1 MIRLAALALLLGSA
15 APAFAQ
21 DDPQALAAAF
31 SQADLNMLG
40 ECQARV
46 GGAMLVH
53 AQFEGWLYATGETQ
67 ALAGVTKAASQAE
80 TLMLTIN
87 GVRRQVGQAPGLS
100 MAGSDSAHDRML
112 EQFKKLPGED
122 NRTAYTRM
130 QPLTV
135 TPPDCS
141 QAMKRARAK
150 ISVDGLP
157 ELN

>member
-1 MIRLAALALLLGSA
+1 MIRLAALAVLFGSA

-21 DDPQALAAAF
+21 DDPEALAAAF

-53 AQFEGWLYATGETQ
+53 TQFEGWLFATGETQ
-67 ALAGVTKAASQAE
+67 ALAAITKAASQAE

-87 GVRRQVGQAPGLS
+87 SVRRQVGQAPGLS
-100 MAGSDSAHDRML
+100 MGGSDAAHDGML
-112 EQFKKLPGED
+112 EQFKKVPSED

-135 TPPDCS
+135 TPPGCS
-141 QAMKRARAK
+141 QAMKRARAR

-157 ELN
+157 ELD